1 MKKIYLTIILLV
13 ISATQLDA
21 QFFKF
26 NIGLHGGASYNMLL
40 GTNNDSQLAGN
51 LTPDILK
58 NIGGYGGLNVEF
70 RFGRV
75 LGLSFEGNYAY
86 SSYGFK
92 YYSIANHITQH
103 YIQIPMMLQLWMGR
117 SAIFEVGL
125 QQSILIASAY
135 KEAANNVY
143 ISPDPGALQYSY
155 GLIGGFKFNLSRVVF
170 LNLRAMYGLSDS
182 YIIGKNTYP
191 NLSAQI
197 GLGFRL
203 YGHRERAF

>member
-40 GTNNDSQLAGN
+40 GTGNDPQLAEN
-51 LTPDILK
+51 MKPSIV
-58 NIGGYGGLNVEF
+58 NSIGGYGGLNVEL

-75 LGLSFEGNYAY
+75 LGVALEGNYAY
-86 SSYGFK
+86 GSYGYQF
-92 YYSIANHITQH
+92 YSIKNHITQH
-103 YIQIPMMLQLWMGR
+103 YLQIPMMLQVWMSR
-117 SAIFEVGL
+117 SAIFEVGV
-125 QQSILIASAY
+125 QQSILIASQYA
-135 KEAANNVY
+135 EPDNNLL
-143 ISPDPGALQYSY
+143 INPDPGALKYNL

-170 LNLRAMYGLSDS
+170 LNIRAAYGLSDS

-191 NLSAQI
+191 NLSANI